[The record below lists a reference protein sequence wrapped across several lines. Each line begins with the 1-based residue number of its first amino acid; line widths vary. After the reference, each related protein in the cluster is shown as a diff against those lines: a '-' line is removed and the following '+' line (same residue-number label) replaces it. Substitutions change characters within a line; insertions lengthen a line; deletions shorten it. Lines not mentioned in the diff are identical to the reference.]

1 MKIEKLTL
9 SGFLRFREQVAI
21 DLTAIPEG
29 LVAIVGSNGA
39 GKTTLLEAAPAALYR
54 SFMSRGDLVDY
65 ATGRDSFV
73 ELQIAVEGHGTYRAR
88 VNCDGPKRASD
99 AVLEQV
105 AANGSRR
112 VMNDGKV
119 STYDQAIARVFPSKD
134 VLLASAFAA
143 QSKTGSFISLDK
155 KGRKQL
161 FAQLL
166 GIERYESMSSTARQA
181 AAFVD
186 QARTRLQALRDV
198 LAQDTSDRVL
208 QEIHTVA
215 NDLQADGGRADLR
228 RRTLAGEIAQLEARL
243 ATMADVTAAYAS
255 TTQRIRQIQSELASR
270 RVERSTVDRDL
281 AGVRETL
288 TTDLRRLSS
297 KRDADLTWISE
308 QTHAATDRADRETRD
323 AALRRD
329 ADQAAVTKKLAGNQ
343 QILDMGT
350 RIRGAVDQTVAL
362 DQRILTLEHEAA
374 GLRMALDE
382 QLKGLSALDRQLAGL
397 ETEQQRL
404 DRARQDAALLGSVP
418 CGGAGEFAPCQFL
431 RNAKAAEAQ
440 IPALAETVATRPSLQ
455 QQAATAAATVA
466 SAREQLATFHKQTTE
481 LKQQREGLAS
491 LTKYVEPLA
500 AAEARITELEAQQAA
515 IVRDFDQAIADA
527 HARRAHRHEELL
539 AQRLQVSENA
549 EGDIRLHQ
557 ERADAA
563 LATLQ
568 QRASA
573 LDQTIASLVAEQTQA
588 ETDLTAADA
597 DNQAAVLLRAQ
608 LLERREEWDRLTGVL
623 ARVDSGRQELQR
635 RRAEVDAKRARL
647 VDVNRRL
654 QRLDDELLD
663 WQTLTKAFSRE
674 GLPVLEIDAAGPT
687 ISAYTNQLLEVC
699 FGPRFSVDLV
709 TQQAKADGKGM
720 KEDFSIRVLDNTR
733 GGEARDIADLSGGEQ
748 VIVAEALSNA
758 ICIYVNTRSSMPVR
772 TCWRDETTGALDPE
786 NASRY
791 MAMLR
796 KVQELGGFAHI
807 LFISHNPDAAAQ
819 ADAQIQLVDGAASV
833 VFPPYARAEA
843 A

>member
-1 MKIEKLTL
+1 MLWHHQPTRKRALNDLKSIVEPGKSIEVSCTA
-9 SGFLRFREQVAI
+9 RIDREFRVEEWRVVAQVASLNHRSSMERVPKAERLNRVR
-21 DLTAIPEG
+21 DRRAG
-29 LVAIVGSNGA
+29 LLRRGEVQ
-39 GKTTLLEAAPAALYR
+39 AP
-54 SFMSRGDLVDY
+54 
-65 ATGRDSFV
+65 TGR
-73 ELQIAVEGHGTYRAR
+73 
-88 VNCDGPKRASD
+88 
-99 AVLEQV
+99 
-105 AANGSRR
+105 
-112 VMNDGKV
+112 
-119 STYDQAIARVFPSKD
+119 
-134 VLLASAFAA
+134 
-143 QSKTGSFISLDK
+143 
-155 KGRKQL
+155 
-161 FAQLL
+161 
-166 GIERYESMSSTARQA
+166 
-181 AAFVD
+181 
-186 QARTRLQALRDV
+186 
-198 LAQDTSDRVL
+198 
-208 QEIHTVA
+208 
-215 NDLQADGGRADLR
+215 
-228 RRTLAGEIAQLEARL
+228 
-243 ATMADVTAAYAS
+243 
-255 TTQRIRQIQSELASR
+255 
-270 RVERSTVDRDL
+270 
-281 AGVRETL
+281 
-288 TTDLRRLSS
+288 S
-297 KRDADLTWISE
+297 KRNL
-308 QTHAATDRADRETRD
+308 H
-323 AALRRD
+323 
-329 ADQAAVTKKLAGNQ
+329 G
-343 QILDMGT
+343 
-350 RIRGAVDQTVAL
+350 
-362 DQRILTLEHEAA
+362 
-374 GLRMALDE
+374 
-382 QLKGLSALDRQLAGL
+382 
-397 ETEQQRL
+397 
-404 DRARQDAALLGSVP
+404 
-418 CGGAGEFAPCQFL
+418 
-431 RNAKAAEAQ
+431 
-440 IPALAETVATRPSLQ
+440 PSC
-455 QQAATAAATVA
+455 
-466 SAREQLATFHKQTTE
+466 
-481 LKQQREGLAS
+481 
-491 LTKYVEPLA
+491 
-500 AAEARITELEAQQAA
+500 A

-568 QRASA
+568 QRAAA
-573 LDQTIASLVAEQTQA
+573 LDQTIASLVADQTQA

-597 DNQAAVLLRAQ
+597 DNQTAVLLRAQ

-635 RRAEVDAKRARL
+635 RRTEVDAKRARL

-819 ADAQIQLVDGAASV
+819 ADAQIQLVDGTASV
-833 VFPPYARAEA
+833 VFPQYARAEA